1 MFVLFLLAV
10 LGTLFFLARSGR
22 LGTPPWGPSRQ
33 SPEFEARKV
42 LAERFARG
50 DISSDEF
57 LERASIL
64 NWTPG
69 SDAYPESRR
78 RKR

>member
-1 MFVLFLLAV
+1 MFLLPLLIV
-10 LGTLFFLARSGR
+10 GVLFFLARTGR
-22 LGTPPWGPSRQ
+22 IGPPPWARMAR
-33 SPEFEARKV
+33 SPEHEARQI

-50 DISSDEF
+50 DISSDDF

-69 SDAYPESRR
+69 GETDYRPR
-78 RKR
+78 RK